1 MNDVVRIIIL
11 VVTGLATVL
20 FLAQWYYTSVLN
32 NELSNKHRIMRVAS
46 FSNNKY
52 VSALKALVPATVFLI
67 ALSIAP
73 TVNFTNFNGLEIAQ
87 IQSEDDLRSLLAEYQ
102 NSNNPLVP
110 GLERSVMEA
119 SVAVPSPSPSM
130 AEFDS
135 AGSFTETNVQVVG
148 VDEIDNIKTDGTFI
162 YHTRYN
168 QTTFNQE
175 VVIYQAWPAE
185 ELSVYRTFTY
195 RNDMNC
201 YESGEEFCVYE
212 SPQGLYVDEDRL
224 IIIISRNIY
233 PNWNLQEGEAQSDVE
248 DSTFRILPWYG
259 ETDSETVVYVY
270 DKASDFTLVDEY
282 TFEGYMV
289 GTRKINDNLFVINS
303 NWIYEDKENL
313 LPRYSVNGESFST
326 EYNDIIHLRDTNP
339 NNFTSIYGIDLI
351 TTDVDAE
358 QMLQSSSNIMYVSQ
372 NNIYLLDQRF
382 FSMPRMALFIDEG
395 VNVDEAVTRVTRFEL
410 EGNNVSLAA
419 AGEFL
424 GYPLNQF
431 SMDEQDG
438 FLRVTTTTG
447 WGEDTNNRL
456 IVLNENMTI
465 VSSLEKLGKPNERL
479 QSTRFVGD
487 RAYLVTF
494 EMTDPF
500 YVIDLSVP
508 ESPVILGE
516 LEITGFS
523 SYLQPLDASH
533 ILGIGFEADTD
544 GRTTGLKLAIYD
556 VSDPAN
562 PIENSKSVIEYDE
575 FGWSFSSST
584 YNHKD
589 LLVDYDKQVIG
600 FPFNTYNYDETTN
613 TYGYETGYM
622 IYSFEDLELTRLAYI
637 NHEPDRN
644 YNQMEKGLFL
654 DDYLYTV
661 STNQLGVSELS
672 NLSEFIKLLK
682 TQ

>member
-20 FLAQWYYTSVLN
+20 FLVQWYYTSVLN
-32 NELSNKHRIMRVAS
+32 NELSNKHRIMRVAT

-52 VSALKALVPATVFLI
+52 VSALKALVPATVFLL

-73 TVNFTNFNGLEIAQ
+73 TVDFTDFNGLEIAQ
-87 IQSEDDLRSLLAEYQ
+87 IQSEEDLRTLLAEYQ
-102 NSNNPLVP
+102 NTNNPLVP
-110 GLERSVMEA
+110 ELERSVMEA
-119 SVAVPSPSPSM
+119 SVAVPSPAM

-175 VVIYQAWPAE
+175 VAIYQAWPAE
-185 ELSVYRTFTY
+185 ELSLYRTFTY
-195 RNDMNC
+195 RNDMDC
-201 YESGEEFCVYE
+201 YDSGEEFCIYE
-212 SPQGLYVDEDRL
+212 NPQGIYVDDERL
-224 IIIISRNIY
+224 IIIINRNIY
-233 PNWNLQEGEAQSDVE
+233 PNWNLQESEPQADVE
-248 DSTFRILPWYG
+248 DSSFRILPWYG
-259 ETDSETVVYVY
+259 QTDSETVVYVY
-270 DKASDFTLVDEY
+270 DKASDFSLVDEY
-282 TFEGYMV
+282 TFEGYMM
-289 GTRKINDNLFVINS
+289 GTRKIGDNLFVINS
-303 NWIYEDKENL
+303 NWIYEDKETL
-313 LPRYSVNGESFST
+313 LPRYSINGESYST
-326 EYNDIIHLRDTNP
+326 EYNDIIHLRDSNP
-339 NNFTSIYGIDLI
+339 NNFTSIYGIDLM
-351 TTDVDAE
+351 TTDVDVE
-358 QMLQSSSNIMYVSQ
+358 QMLQSSSSTMYVSQ

-395 VNVDEAVTRVTRFEL
+395 VNVDENITRISRFEL
-410 EGNNVSLAA
+410 NGNTVQLAA
-419 AGEFL
+419 AGEVI

-438 FLRVTTTTG
+438 FLRITTTTG
-447 WGEDTNNRL
+447 FGEDTNNRL
-456 IVLNENMTI
+456 IVLNENLTI

-479 QSTRFVGD
+479 QSTRFVAD

-500 YVIDLSVP
+500 YVIDVSVP
-508 ESPVILGE
+508 ENPVILGE

-523 SYLQPLDASH
+523 SYLQPLDANH

-556 VSDPAN
+556 VSDPTN
-562 PIENSKSVIEYDE
+562 PIENSKSVIDYDE
-575 FGWSFSSST
+575 FGWSYSSAT

-600 FPFNTYNYDETTN
+600 FPFNTYNYNEANN
-613 TYGYETGYM
+613 TYEYETGYM
-622 IYSFEDLELTRLAYI
+622 MYSFADLGLDRLAYI
-637 NHEPDRN
+637 KHSPDRN

-654 DDYLYTV
+654 EDYLYTV
-661 STNQLGVSELS
+661 STNQLGVSALS
-672 NLSEFIKLLK
+672 SLNEFVVLLK